1 MDPVLAPTAAAPAL
15 RPRTALV
22 AGAVGRLGEAMLA
35 RALAGGE
42 YAQVVALADA
52 PMTLGIARLALATL
66 EALPPLDDVFVLL
79 SEAGVP
85 GTRSFHGRDAPFVQ
99 VDRDNALVVARAAQ
113 AAGATRLLLVAPM
126 PAWQHVGALHRGL
139 GGPLELELARLPF
152 ARLTVLRPVRES
164 GRRAAGFVE
173 RVASVYVSLQLLM
186 LPRSIDALTS
196 EQIARCALAA
206 MRQPGEGV
214 NVVGADGMRT
224 LLDAPK

>member
-1 MDPVLAPTAAAPAL
+1 MDPRPAPPPVARARRGRA
-15 RPRTALV
+15 ALV

-35 RALAGGE
+35 RALSGGE

-52 PMTLGIARLALATL
+52 PMTLGIARLALATP
-66 EALPPLDDVFVLL
+66 ETLPPIDDVFVLL
-79 SEAGVP
+79 SEPGVP

-99 VDRDNALVVARAAQ
+99 VDRDNALVVARAAR
-113 AAGATRLLLVAPM
+113 AAGATRLLLIAPM
-126 PAWQHVGALHRGL
+126 PAWQQVGLLHRGL
-139 GGPLELELARLPF
+139 GDPLELELARLPF

-173 RVASVYVSLQLLM
+173 RIASVYISLQLLM
-186 LPRSIDALTS
+186 LPRSIEVLTS

-214 NVVGADGMRT
+214 SVVGADGMRT
-224 LLDAPK
+224 LLDAST